1 MSKPQLVETRVSVD
15 VKDLLPTIQQVMS
28 RFVREDFRQQVA
40 GAVEVMA
47 LQTFTRPVVYDTS
60 EIRARVV
67 PIHFRLDLQDL
78 LNCPDADFKSAEQ
91 AFITSHFA
99 SCHLPS
105 LLAVMPTG
113 AGKTITFALPA
124 YQDQVAGRPG
134 FTLVLVPYIGL
145 AQSHR
150 ETLCGFG
157 IRTLYYD
164 PGKEGD
170 GMVPGILTQG
180 LYSAVIMTYD
190 TFAHQAAQNEL
201 SVAHHHYRTALD
213 EGHVLYTDTDWRHI
227 LTKVYAL
234 IVRSKK
240 PFMLLSGSLPPSIEG
255 ALIQRFYPSPIAV
268 VRMATPRPNLKY
280 QVRSFDTERTCL
292 EYLQIHL
299 QEFKVSSPLTL
310 DNQWMLFA
318 MTKANVAI
326 LKDLVEKVLG
336 EDFVV
341 VGYHSGMPTAERER
355 NLQQF
360 LSGKAV
366 CSFGSLTP
374 ACVDCIVGCHGLYHC
389 LIPWP

>member
-15 VKDLLPTIQQVMS
+15 VKDLIPTIQQAWT

-40 GAVEVMA
+40 SAVEIMA
-47 LQTFTRPVVYDTS
+47 LQTFTKPVVYEAS
-60 EIRARVV
+60 EIRARLV
-67 PIHFRLDLQDL
+67 PIHFRLDLQEL
-78 LNCPDADFKSAEQ
+78 LNHPDADFKSAEQ

-113 AGKTITFALPA
+113 SGKTMTFALPA
-124 YQDQVAGRPG
+124 YQDQIAERPG

-145 AQSHR
+145 AQNHL
-150 ETLCGFG
+150 ETLKRFG

-164 PGKEGD
+164 PGKKGD
-170 GMVPGILTQG
+170 GMVPGILNQG
-180 LYSAVIMTYD
+180 LFSAVIMTYD

-227 LTKVYAL
+227 LTKVYSL

-240 PFMLLSGSLPPSIEG
+240 PFVLLSGSLPPLIEG
-255 ALIQRFYPSPIAV
+255 ALIQRFYPSPIAI
-268 VRMATPRPNLKY
+268 VRMPTPRPNLKY
-280 QVRSFDTERTCL
+280 QVRSFDTEGSCL
-292 EYLQIHL
+292 EYLPTYL
-299 QEFKVSSPLTL
+299 QELKVSSPLTS
-310 DNQWMLFA
+310 DDQWMLFA

-336 EDFVV
+336 EDFIV
-341 VGYHSGMPTAERER
+341 VGYHSEMPATEREQ
-355 NLQQF
+355 NLQMF
-360 LSGKAV
+360 LSGNAV
-366 CSFGSLTP
+366 RSSWFSLYCS
-374 ACVDCIVGCHGLYHC
+374 Y
-389 LIPWP
+389 